1 MINTI
6 EINIKSGI
14 NNIFH
19 ALIIYPRK
27 ICYINRKKYILSKEY
42 LEELIRIIRTWEN
55 EYISNKNIDDEEFQI
70 VIKTE
75 NDQEIFHG
83 KGKYPENYA
92 CFKDL
97 IGGIYVKSKRKN
109 S

>member
-6 EINIKSGI
+6 EININSGL
-14 NNIFH
+14 NEIFH
-19 ALIIYPRK
+19 ALIIYPRN
-27 ICYINRKKYILSKEY
+27 ICYINRKKYILSQEY

-55 EYISNKNIDDEEFQI
+55 EYGNSKNIDDEEFQI
-70 VIKTE
+70 IIKTKKE
-75 NDQEIFHG
+75 QEIFHG
-83 KGKYPENYA
+83 KGKYPENYI